1 MASHYIY
8 IYIYI
13 YIVHNNILAPKIK
26 KLYEHVVQNWTI
38 IEIQFRI

>member
-1 MASHYIY
+1 MVFHFMC
-8 IYIYI
+8 IYI

-26 KLYEHVVQNWTI
+26 KKLYEHVMQNWTP